1 MGAFCEKT
9 AQAFFD
15 TVMEAALNYVNLS
28 KNKLVINE
36 I

>member
-9 AQAFFD
+9 AQAFFEA
-15 TVMEAALNYVNLS
+15 VMEVAINNVSLS
-28 KNKLVINE
+28 KDKLVIIE

>member
-15 TVMEAALNYVNLS
+15 ALMEAALKYVNLS
-28 KNKLVINE
+28 KNSVVINQT
-36 I
+36 